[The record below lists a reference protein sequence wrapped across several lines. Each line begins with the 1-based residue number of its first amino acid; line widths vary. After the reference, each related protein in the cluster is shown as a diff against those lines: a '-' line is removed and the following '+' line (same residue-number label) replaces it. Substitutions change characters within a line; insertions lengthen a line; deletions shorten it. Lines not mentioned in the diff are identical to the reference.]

1 MTAHCLKRNTVNQ
14 EVVAHDLIP
23 APRKQKQVDF
33 CEFETSLIY
42 KISSKEK
49 KKERKKEKK
58 NTVKDSKGLQEIG
71 Y

>member
-1 MTAHCLKRNTVNQ
+1 MAHN
-14 EVVAHDLIP
+14 LIP
-23 APRKQKQVDF
+23 APRKQRQVNF
-33 CEFETSLIY
+33 CELETSLIY
-42 KISSKEK
+42 KMSSKEK